1 MNILILDT
9 EANSLTPDKI
19 WCIVLKGF
27 KKQEYYVFC
36 NDTYI
41 GDVTNDVMEQWPSG
55 TTLLP
60 LSGLKEFIHANYR
73 PETLRIVGHNI
84 IDYDSYWLLQL
95 GIVDLYSV
103 SSCIRD
109 TYVLSRLAYPKRPNG
124 HSVESWGQRFGL
136 VKQEI
141 GDEQWAKFDPVM
153 ITRCIKDCEIQD
165 VIYDHLRTKELKGFS
180 LQSIELEHETQK
192 IISQQ
197 RRDGV
202 YCDPQKTN
210 TLYALCKRRADKMEE
225 EIQSVFPPRPVLE
238 REYNPKLTKDGKYA
252 ENTLGPIK
260 QQFGSD
266 SIVGPYSYFHYEPFN
281 PGSPS
286 QRVSRLLELG
296 WVPTEF
302 TKPSK
307 THPDG
312 QPKFTEDSLESLPE
326 DAPREIKL
334 IGKYLM
340 TRSRQGLADQILTKL
355 DNKGYLHGY
364 VDIIGAATHRMAS
377 NSPNL
382 QNIPSAALDKQDNPI
397 YGEEGLYGYECRD
410 LFTIEDINNNILID
424 ADASGIQLRG
434 LAHYGQDTEYINL
447 VSNPDIDIHR
457 VHADV
462 LQCSRSVAKTFIYA
476 LLMGAGIKKLASVL
490 GSGDIKLGKELL
502 ELFYKRFRFLKELK
516 KAFDKEAN
524 RGYTTL
530 LDGRLCGLDQDRP
543 HLVMSVKLQS
553 FEAIVMKTGM
563 CLFHQELKRLQI
575 PFKQRLMIHDEYLVE
590 SRKIDAPIVGK
601 MMVKGIEDAGKK
613 LGSLCPLTGQYKIG
627 PTWACVH

>member
-9 EANSLTPDKI
+9 ETNGLNPTQV
-19 WCIVLKGF
+19 WCVVLKVF
-27 KKQEYYVFC
+27 KESTYYVFC
-36 NDTYI
+36 NDNYISSI
-41 GDVTNDVMEQWPSG
+41 GDDDMGRWPSG
-55 TTLLP
+55 TTIFP
-60 LSGLKEFIHANYR
+60 LSTLKGFINENYDLSK
-73 PETLRIVGHNI
+73 LRLVGHNV
-84 IDYDSYWLLQL
+84 IDYDFYWLKQL
-95 GIVDLYSV
+95 NVLDVASIGCDT
-103 SSCIRD
+103 RD
-109 TYVLSRLAYPKRPNG
+109 SYILSRLAYPKRPNG
-124 HSVESWGQRFGL
+124 HSVLAWGERLGGL
-136 VKQEI
+136 VKEEI
-141 GDEQWAKFDPVM
+141 KDEQWATFDPIM

-165 VIYDHLRTKELKGFS
+165 AIYNHLRSKELTGFS

-192 IISQQ
+192 IISQM

-210 TLYALCKRRADKMEE
+210 TLYAMCKRRADRMEE
-225 EIQSVFPPRPVLE
+225 EIQSVFPPKPVID
-238 REYNPKLTKDGKYA
+238 REYTPKLTKDGIYA
-252 ENTLGPIK
+252 KNTLG
-260 QQFGSD
+260 QLGYTGNVSGS
-266 SIVGPYSYFHYEPFN
+266 YTYFHYEPFN

-307 THPDG
+307 THPEG
-312 QPKFTEDSLESLPE
+312 QPKFTEDSLLTLPE
-326 DAPREIKL
+326 GSPEEIKL

-355 DNKGYLHGY
+355 DNRNYLHGY

-410 LFTIEDINNNILID
+410 LFTIEDTHNHCLID

-434 LAHYGQDTEYINL
+434 LAHYGGDSEYINL
-447 VSNPDIDIHR
+447 VSDPNVDIHNI
-457 VHADV
+457 HAGV
-462 LQCSRSVAKTFIYA
+462 LKCTRSVAKTFIYA
-476 LLMGAGIKKLASVL
+476 LLMGAGVKKLASVL

-502 ELFYKRFRFLKELK
+502 ELFFKRFIFLKDLK

-530 LDGRLCGLDQDRP
+530 LDGRLCGLDSDRP

-553 FEAIVMKTGM
+553 FESIVMKKGM
-563 CLFHQELKRLQI
+563 VLYHQQLEKEEVW
-575 PFKQRLMIHDEYLVE
+575 FKQRLMIHDEYLTE
-590 SRKIDAPIVGK
+590 SKKKTAQVVGQA
-601 MMVKGIEDAGKK
+601 MVNGIIKAGEIYESK
-613 LGSLCPLTGQYKIG
+613 CPLDGKFKIG